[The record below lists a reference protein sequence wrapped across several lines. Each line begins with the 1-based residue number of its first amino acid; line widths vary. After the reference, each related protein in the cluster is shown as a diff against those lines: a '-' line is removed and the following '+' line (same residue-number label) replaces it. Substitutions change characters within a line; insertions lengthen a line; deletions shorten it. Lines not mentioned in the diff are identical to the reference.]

1 MTHTAPPEVKKP
13 ASTVTVTFNGAD
25 RQITYNPKAA
35 VQAILNHAKEQFG
48 VQSNHLLS
56 LFTETGTELPDDESA
71 DAAGVT
77 SGELLI
83 LRQSTV
89 RGGSL

>member
-1 MTHTAPPEVKKP
+1 MTHTAPPEAKP
-13 ASTVTVTFNGAD
+13 TYTLTVTFNGAD
-25 RQITYNPKAA
+25 RQITYNPNAA
-35 VQAILNHAKEQFG
+35 VQAILSHAKEQFG

-56 LFTETGTELPDDESA
+56 LFTETGKELPDNESA
-71 DAAGVT
+71 AAAGLI

-89 RGGSL
+89 RGGSR

>member
-1 MTHTAPPEVKKP
+1 MTHTAPPQTK
-13 ASTVTVTFNGAD
+13 STYTLTVTFNGAD
-25 RQITYNPKAA
+25 RQVTYNPDAA
-35 VQAILNHAKEQFG
+35 VQAILIHAKEQFG

-56 LFTETGTELPDDESA
+56 LFTEAGQELPDNESA
-71 DAAGVT
+71 TAAGLT

-89 RGGSL
+89 RGGSR